1 MRNVI
6 LALAFILG
14 LGTCAINASAILA
27 ASTKLSA
34 LPSATLTDGDEGY
47 TNDGGTSAKFTMAEL
62 RTLIVGK
69 GFINLDLFSAREV
82 TANEIPNQAT
92 LAGGVLGADT
102 VPILERV
109 SGATDKGARIT
120 WAISAANDE
129 IQFAPVAM
137 PMDLDETVDVTIHIV
152 AEMGGATDTSNTF
165 DVQVFDGVGDT
176 EMGGVTASITDALLE
191 LTITI
196 ANANIT
202 GGPLGFFNISIIP
215 TGTHTA
221 DAIYIYV
228 AWIEYTRKAPL

>member
-1 MRNVI
+1 MFKKPWF
-6 LALAFILG
+6 LAVMLAVSFFLTIPVY
-14 LGTCAINASAILA
+14 A
-27 ASTKLSA
+27 ANTKLSD

-69 GFINLDLFSAREV
+69 GFINLDLFSVREI
-82 TANEIPNQAT
+82 TTNEIPNQAT

-102 VPILERV
+102 VPILERIN
-109 SGATDKGARIT
+109 SATDKGARIT

-137 PMDLDETVDVTIHIV
+137 PMDLDETADVTIHIV

-176 EMGGVTASITDALLE
+176 EMGGETASITDALLE
-191 LTITI
+191 LTVTI

-221 DAIYIYV
+221 DAIYIYA
-228 AWIEYTRKAPL
+228 AWIEYIRKAPL